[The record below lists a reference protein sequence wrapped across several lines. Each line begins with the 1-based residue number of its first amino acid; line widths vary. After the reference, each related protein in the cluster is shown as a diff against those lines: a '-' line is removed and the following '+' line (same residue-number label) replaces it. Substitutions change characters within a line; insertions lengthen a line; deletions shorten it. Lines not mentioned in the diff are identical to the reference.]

1 MPAITATDMTDAGAV
16 DVFITTLDGSTD
28 SLVYNPGKA
37 PVLVLNNV
45 TAGSLSPVIDGA
57 GATAH
62 VCKGVGE
69 IDLTGGYEVGA
80 IAAGESVAIRLK
92 SIEAYLKGAI
102 DIASGTGI
110 EAQLLEF

>member
-1 MPAITATDMTDAGAV
+1 MPTIAATDMTGAGAV
-16 DVFITTLDGSTD
+16 DVTVTTLDGATD
-28 SLVYNPGKA
+28 AFTYNPGKA

-45 TAGSLSPVIDGA
+45 TAGSLSPVIDGD
-57 GATAH
+57 GATTH
-62 VCKGVGE
+62 VCPGVGE

-92 SIEAYLKGAI
+92 SIEAYLKGDI
-102 DIASGTGI
+102 DVTDGTGI